1 MQQYRCIIDYQKMQE
16 LLLVFQN
23 RQIKIKQKDGLYCL
37 NDLHRAYTN
46 GQSRAK
52 KPDDWIKRNVDLSV
66 DRSRQLSTNEIELK
80 IVRGSGTYSNLNG
93 VYAYARWLHADL
105 YAAVLEALDTD
116 VDVVIVRDRNEIKFG
131 SSIIANM
138 FSAYTIIPQY
148 PVLGYR
154 IDWYIPE
161 LNLAIEYDELH
172 HSTPANTAADAER
185 QAAIEKEL
193 GCKFIRYKEKPRT

>member
-1 MQQYRCIIDYQKMQE
+1 MKEIVINNKTIRHYSDTDYYR
-16 LLLVFQN
+16 LS
-23 RQIKIKQKDGLYCL
+23 
-37 NDLHRAYTN
+37 DLHRASGLGVN
-46 GQSRAK
+46 KAPCKWLRSK
-52 KPDDWIKRNVDLSV
+52 SV
-66 DRSRQLSTNEIELK
+66 QATFANEIES
-80 IVRGSGTYSNLNG
+80 VTGGVNGGYTDGTLNALI
-93 VYAYARWLHADL
+93 AYARWLHADL

-161 LNLAIEYDELH
+161 LKLAIEYDELH
-172 HSTPANTAADAER
+172 HSKPANTAADAER

-193 GCKFIRYKEKPRT
+193 GCKFIRYKEEA